1 MFSFAMMS
9 VRCLLAL
16 ALAAAAFGKLWHR
29 SGIEQFALVLR
40 LGLGVP
46 QAVPVAGGWVAAEGL
61 TALLLVLPP
70 TVRAAAW
77 LATAEFALLTAGAAV
92 LVARRRGFS
101 CPCFGNGDAPLSR
114 RTVLRN
120 AALTAAALL
129 LALGLR
135 LPQATA
141 PAPVTLAAVLT
152 VGVGVVLGRQAPALR
167 SLIGLAQRRPARRS
181 ALTAGGRR

>member
-1 MFSFAMMS
+1 MA

-16 ALAAAAFGKLWHR
+16 VLAAAAVGKVWHPA
-29 SGIEQFALVLR
+29 GIEQFGLVLR

-46 QAVPVAGGWVAAEGL
+46 HASAVAGGWVVAEGL
-61 TALLLVLPP
+61 TALLLVPTA
-70 TVRAAAW
+70 TVRPAAA

-101 CPCFGNGDAPLSR
+101 CPCFGNGNAPIGWP
-114 RTVLRN
+114 TVLRN

-129 LALGLR
+129 LVLGLR
-135 LPQATA
+135 LPQAAA

-152 VGVGVVLGRQAPALR
+152 VGLGAVLGWQAPALR
-167 SLIGLAQRRPARRS
+167 SLLEQAGHRETASRS
-181 ALTAGGRR
+181 LLTPGGRR

>member
-1 MFSFAMMS
+1 MVGYILMS
-9 VRCLLAL
+9 VRCLLTLVL
-16 ALAAAAFGKLWHR
+16 ATAAFGKVRHR

-46 QAVPVAGGWVAAEGL
+46 YAVLVAGGWVAVEAL

-70 TVRAAAW
+70 TVSMAAE

-101 CPCFGNGDAPLSR
+101 CPCFGGGNAPLSR

-129 LALGLR
+129 LAFGSR
-135 LPQATA
+135 LPQT

-152 VGVGVVLGRQAPALR
+152 VGVGALLGWQAPALR
-167 SLIGLAQRRPARRS
+167 SLIGHVRHQVAASRPV
-181 ALTAGGRR
+181 LTTDGRR